1 MNNQEELKDSPKKYP
16 ADDIQSD
23 VCSETCDT
31 NINNDNSSEDEMTLE
46 TAYMAL
52 RDDRDNWK
60 SKYMYTLADFDT
72 YKRNAEKE
80 KKNLAKYGSEKVVKE
95 ILPIIDDF
103 ERSFEHLDKESAKG
117 ITLIYNK
124 FISVLTKHGVSAF
137 EVKEGDKFDENYHEA
152 VSVLPAQSEEQRGTI
167 AACTEIGYVLND
179 KVIRYAKVVVFN

>member
-23 VCSETCDT
+23 ICSETCDT

-72 YKRNAEKE
+72 YKRN
-80 KKNLAKYGSEKVVKE
+80 
-95 ILPIIDDF
+95 
-103 ERSFEHLDKESAKG
+103 
-117 ITLIYNK
+117 
-124 FISVLTKHGVSAF
+124 
-137 EVKEGDKFDENYHEA
+137 
-152 VSVLPAQSEEQRGTI
+152 
-167 AACTEIGYVLND
+167 EIGRAHV
-179 KVIRYAKVVVFN
+179 